1 MVVSNIFFC
10 FFFPEH
16 WWNGP
21 IFWSAHFFVRWGGKK
36 NTNWKSGRLFWG
48 FSGSKEDGF
57 CGVFFGTKMAL
68 VCSSDSSGVERW
80 FFFLEKCLWGVRNLS
95 ERRISARGV
104 LEKWWCLDIF
114 ETFSANRWHVSSKML
129 IQPLQVFNKNH
140 QTQPILDTRSDDSD
154 SVTSEMNLFA
164 KVPGVFHRKWG
175 KKGTRMPWFQWRH
188 GAYWDLKILDES
200 WAGLLW
206 RWVEIGVAS

>member
-1 MVVSNIFFC
+1 MVQFFGPRIFLSD
-10 FFFPEH
+10 
-16 WWNGP
+16 G
-21 IFWSAHFFVRWGGKK
+21 VGKK
-36 NTNWKSGRLFWG
+36 TPTGKVEDCFGG
-48 FSGSKEDGF
+48 FQEVRKM
-57 CGVFFGTKMAL
+57 VFVVCFSAQKWLWYVL
-68 VCSSDSSGVERW
+68 VILVVLKGD